1 VHRLTATL
9 ALLIRLS
16 PNYEDQLLPL
26 LNVLGVRETLKGK
39 LRDDGKFKVRKKD
52 IRALLEEVADKLCV
66 DP

>member
-16 PNYEDQLLPL
+16 HNYEDQLLPL

-39 LRDDGKFKVRKKD
+39 LGDDGKFKVRKKD